1 MLVLSRKLGERIV
14 IGKEITATITVL
26 EVRKGRVKLGVD
38 APPEVLVYREEIAF
52 RIEDCPPALTCAGS
66 L

>member
-38 APPEVLVYREEIAF
+38 APAEVLVYREEIAF
-52 RIEDCPPALTCAGS
+52 RIEGCPPALERAGC

>member
-1 MLVLSRKLGERIV
+1 MLVLSRKPGERIV
-14 IGKEITATITVL
+14 VGKDITATITVL

-38 APPEVLVYREEIAF
+38 APPEVLVHREEIAF
-52 RIEDCPPALTCAGS
+52 RIEDRPPALARAGC